1 MQDTR
6 KASLATGPCRAH
18 FRDRGES
25 LSPSHFRDG
34 IANSRAYSGI
44 AISLARPLMPRHRKG
59 MRTLLSILALS
70 FALATGLRADDRPN
84 IVFIF
89 SDDHAPHAIGAYDGW
104 LKSVNPTPEID
115 ELAADGMLFQ
125 NSFCT
130 NSICGPSR
138 AVIQTGKHS
147 HKNGFMNNGNSFDW
161 NQQTF
166 PKLLKKVG
174 YQTAIYGKSHLKGHP
189 QGYDDWMV
197 LPGQGLY
204 YNPDFITPEG
214 KKRIDGHCSDVV
226 TDLAV
231 QWLKEKR
238 EDGKPFMLMVQ
249 HKAPHRN
256 WMPAERHLHLY
267 DDIEIPEPATLF
279 DKWEDNT
286 LAAKYQE
293 LEIDGHMHINHDLF
307 LDLTPDFDD
316 DESVKTDKS
325 AFRNMQRMSPAQLKA
340 WRDAY
345 GPKDEAFHKANL
357 SGDDLVRW
365 KYQRYA
371 KNYLRSVKGVDESVG
386 RLRETLSEL
395 ELDENT
401 VVIYSS
407 DQGFYIGDHGWYD
420 KRWMYEESLKMP
432 LIVSWPGVVEK
443 GSTNDQLV
451 QNLDYASTFLD
462 MAGAEIP
469 DDLQGQSLVPLLK
482 GEQEGKFR
490 DAIYYHYYE
499 YPSVHMVPRH
509 YGIRTDR
516 YKLMK
521 FYQFGEQ
528 WEMYDLQ
535 EDPDEL
541 TNIYGTADKSLVE
554 EMKKKLEDLR
564 VHYDDNSHGPEY
576 SPEKKKEFWPAL
588 SR

>member
-1 MQDTR
+1 MP
-6 KASLATGPCRAH
+6 KFFFSSIALLVGLSLSSLA
-18 FRDRGES
+18 DE
-25 LSPSHFRDG
+25 
-34 IANSRAYSGI
+34 
-44 AISLARPLMPRHRKG
+44 K
-59 MRTLLSILALS
+59 
-70 FALATGLRADDRPN
+70 PN
-84 IVFIF
+84 VLFIF
-89 SDDHAPHAIGAYDGW
+89 SDDHAPHAIGAYNGW

-115 ELAADGMLFQ
+115 KLADQGMVFE

-147 HKNGFMNNGNSFDW
+147 HKNGFMNNGNTFDW

-166 PKLLKKVG
+166 PKLLQKEG

-189 QGYDDWMV
+189 QGYDDWKV

-204 YNPDFITPEG
+204 YNPDLIVPEG
-214 KKRIDGHCSDVV
+214 NIRIEGHCTDVV

-231 QWLKEKR
+231 EWLKEKR
-238 EDGKPFMLMVQ
+238 TDDKPFMLMVQ

-256 WMPAERHLHLY
+256 WMPAERHLTLY
-267 DDIEIPEPATLF
+267 DDMEMPEPETLF
-279 DKWEDNT
+279 DDYAT
-286 LAAKYQE
+286 RAPGARHQE
-293 LEIDGHMHINHDLF
+293 LEIDRHMDINYDLF
-307 LDLTPDFDD
+307 LDLTPDFTQ
-316 DESVKTDKS
+316 EASQKRQDKS
-325 AFRNMQRMSPAQLKA
+325 AWRNMARMSEAQLDA
-340 WRDAY
+340 WFAAY
-345 GPKDEAFHKANL
+345 KPKDEAFHKANL
-357 SGDDLVRW
+357 SGKELIRW

-386 RLRETLSEL
+386 TLMETLKEL
-395 ELDENT
+395 GLDNNT

-432 LIVSWPGVVEK
+432 LIVKWPGITEA
-443 GSTNDQLV
+443 GSRNTDLV

-462 MAGAEIP
+462 MAGAKIP

-482 GEQEGKFR
+482 GEGDGNFR
-490 DAIYYHYYE
+490 EAIYYHYYE

-516 YKLMK
+516 YKLIYY
-521 FYQFGEQ
+521 YQFDE
-528 WEMYDLQ
+528 WELFDLQ

-541 TNIYGTADKSLVE
+541 NNIYNTCSPELVST
-554 EMKKKLEDLR
+554 MKKKLEDIR
-564 VHYDDNSHGPEY
+564 DYYDDDSDVAALPMG
-576 SPEKKKEFWPAL
+576 KQKEFWPGD
-588 SR
+588 R